1 MCSWESFLCFKA
13 QLMGFNMKGSYNI
26 NMCLGF
32 FLFQFNILDGFHL
45 LDSYYRKLGL
55 KSDFRMKTGK
65 LQPTGTVIIM

>member
-1 MCSWESFLCFKA
+1 
-13 QLMGFNMKGSYNI
+13 MKGSYNI